1 MRLSNEEKLTS
12 DWRILCVAAKL
23 LSNQNVTSMCFPIVE
38 EFSAEILSMLIFS
51 LPVYTDQVSKKST
64 KKITSSVE
72 RNLQQ
77 HVAFQFP
84 WRRRDVASSP
94 SRVARCRR
102 QFGRRIFSLG
112 IRRRIQP
119 IWLNIELETDRNKML
134 ASVFFTVVTNIVLAK
149 LAQTF

>member
-1 MRLSNEEKLTS
+1 MR
-12 DWRILCVAAKL
+12 I
-23 LSNQNVTSMCFPIVE
+23 PIVE
-38 EFSAEILSMLIFS
+38 ESSAEILSMLIFS

-102 QFGRRIFSLG
+102 QFGRRIFSLE

-119 IWLNIELETDRNKML
+119 IILNIELENDRNKML
-134 ASVFFTVVTNIVLAK
+134 ASVFSQLLQISYWRNWRRRFKETV
-149 LAQTF
+149 